1 MRISFLKKKAWQACL
16 VLIIILPATVQAQSL
31 LSRNISL
38 DVKRQRLDHVLEIL
52 SNKGDFYFSYS
63 SYVVRKDSLVSLSV
77 RNRPVREVLSQL
89 FNNTYEFI
97 ESGNYIIIRK
107 APIRVTMITHKAVE
121 EDRIYM
127 VTGYVY
133 DEATGT
139 ALHDASVYEKRLL
152 AATLTNPDGFFKLRL
167 KGNRKSTASLTV
179 SKEFY
184 EDTTV
189 VIEPRHNQQLTITLI
204 PYERPDDQIIISPE
218 DYLNID
224 TSSPALVVQDTGII
238 RPVTTEAELARV
250 EKTRVGKFFLSA
262 GQKVQSL
269 NLKNFFTKRPF
280 QVSLVPGLSTHGN
293 LGSQVVNNFSLNL
306 FGGYTAGTNGVEIG
320 GLFNIDQKDV
330 RYVQIGGMF
339 NVVGGEMQGFQVAGM
354 TNTVLK
360 PVKGFQVGGANNYV
374 RGNFTGFQVAGVYNH
389 VTDSVLGLQVGGVAN
404 FARRTVSGVQLAGLI
419 NFSNRETRGVQISG
433 VFNYTKRLKG
443 VQIGVINIADSSD
456 GYSIGL
462 INIVLKGY
470 HKLSIWTNEWQ
481 DYTVA
486 FKTGNRRLYSILLA
500 GMNAGTA
507 RKRYSFGYGLGSEW
521 GLGKKQLFS
530 LNPEFTAQ
538 YIYMGSWDYSNILS
552 RLQVNFNV
560 HLGKWV
566 SVFAGPSY
574 NIYKSDQAAGI
585 DSYKYPLPGNAY
597 SAHKWGEKTKGWFGW
612 QAGVSFF

>member
-1 MRISFLKKKAWQACL
+1 MRISFLKKKGWLTCL
-16 VLIIILPATVQAQSL
+16 VLMIVLPATVQSQSL
-31 LSRNISL
+31 LSRNVSL
-38 DVKRQRLDHVLEIL
+38 EVKRQRLDHVLEIL

-77 RNRPVREVLSQL
+77 HNRPVREVLSQL

-107 APIRVTMITHKAVE
+107 APIRVTMITHKAAE

-133 DEATGT
+133 DEATGA
-139 ALHDASVYEKRLL
+139 ALRDASVYEKRLL
-152 AATLTNPDGFFKLRL
+152 AATLTNPDGFFKLKL

-189 VIEPRHNQQLTITLI
+189 VIEPRHNQQLTITLM

-218 DYLNID
+218 DYLNTD

-238 RPVTTEAELARV
+238 RTVADVPEPARV
-250 EKTRVGKFFLSA
+250 EKTRVGKFFLTA

-339 NVVGGEMQGFQVAGM
+339 NVVGGEMKGFQVAGM

-360 PVKGFQVGGANNYV
+360 PVEGVQVGGVNNYV
-374 RGNFTGFQVAGVYNH
+374 KGSLTGFQVAGVYNH
-389 VTDSVLGLQVGGVAN
+389 ITDSVRGLQIGGVAN
-404 FARRTVSGVQLAGLI
+404 FARRTVSGVQLAGVI
-419 NFSNRETRGVQISG
+419 NFSNRETRGMQISG

-443 VQIGVINIADSSD
+443 VQIGLINIADSSD

-486 FKTGNRRLYSILLA
+486 FKTGNSKLYSILEA
-500 GMNAGTA
+500 AIQSNSDE
-507 RKRYSFGYGLGSEW
+507 KIYSFGYGLGREMP
-521 GLGKKQLFS
+521 LNKKKSVTF
-530 LNPEFTAQ
+530 NPELHSQ
-538 YIYMGSWDYSNILS
+538 YLYLGSWDYTNILN
-552 RLQVNFNV
+552 RLHLNLNIK
-560 HLGKWV
+560 LGKFI
-566 SVFAGPSY
+566 SIFAGPAVSVY
-574 NIYKSDQAAGI
+574 MSDQKTGFKGYHFPGPPGGYKHFTISDKVTGWFSWNAGI
-585 DSYKYPLPGNAY
+585 N
-597 SAHKWGEKTKGWFGW
+597 
-612 QAGVSFF
+612 FF

>member
-1 MRISFLKKKAWQACL
+1 MKIVFLKRRAWLISL
-16 VLIIILPATVQAQSL
+16 VLILVLPAAVQAQSL

-63 SYVVRKDSLVSLSV
+63 SQVVRKDSLVSLSV
-77 RNRPVREVLSQL
+77 HNRPVRDILSQL

-152 AATLTNPDGFFKLRL
+152 AATLTNPDGFFKLKL
-167 KGNRKSTASLTV
+167 KGNRKSTAALTV

-189 VIEPRHNQQLTITLI
+189 LIEPRHNQQLTITLM
-204 PYERPDDQIIISPE
+204 PYERPDDQVIISPE
-218 DYLNID
+218 DYLHID
-224 TSSPALVVQDTGII
+224 TSRPAPIVQDTGII
-238 RPVTTEAELARV
+238 KPVAVVPEPAGV

-339 NVVGGEMQGFQVAGM
+339 NVVGGQMQGFQIAGM

-360 PVKGFQVGGANNYV
+360 PVKGFQVGGVNNYV
-374 RGNFTGFQVAGVYNH
+374 KGSFTGFQLAGVYNH

-404 FARRTVSGVQLAGLI
+404 FARRTVTGVQLAGVI

-443 VQIGVINIADSSD
+443 LQIGVINIADTSE

-500 GMNAGTA
+500 GMNPGTT

-530 LNPEFTAQ
+530 FNPEFTAQ
-538 YIYMGSWDYSNILS
+538 YIYMGSWDYTNIMS
-552 RLQVNFNV
+552 RLQLNVNL
-560 HLGKWV
+560 HLNKWV
-566 SVFAGPSY
+566 SIFAGPAYS
-574 NIYKSDQAAGI
+574 IYASDQVAGI
-585 DSYKYPLPGNAY
+585 DSYKYPLPAAGY
-597 SAHKWGEKTKGWFGW
+597 STNKFGSKTTGWLGW

>member
-1 MRISFLKKKAWQACL
+1 MRISFLKKRGWLICL
-16 VLIIILPATVQAQSL
+16 VLMIVLPATVQSQSL
-31 LSRNISL
+31 LSRNVSL
-38 DVKRQRLDHVLEIL
+38 EVKRQRLDHVLEIL

-63 SYVVRKDSLVSLSV
+63 SYVVRKDSLISLSV
-77 RNRPVREVLSQL
+77 HNRPVREVLSQL

-133 DEATGT
+133 DEATGA

-152 AATLTNPDGFFKLRL
+152 AATLTNPDGFFKLKL

-189 VIEPRHNQQLTITLI
+189 LIEPRHNQQLTITLM

-224 TSSPALVVQDTGII
+224 TGSPALIVQDTAII
-238 RPVTTEAELARV
+238 GTVTDVPELARV
-250 EKTRVGKFFLSA
+250 EKTRVGKFFLTA

-339 NVVGGEMQGFQVAGM
+339 NVVGGEMRGFQVAGM

-360 PVKGFQVGGANNYV
+360 PVKGFQVGGVNNYV
-374 RGNFTGFQVAGVYNH
+374 KGSFTGFQVAGVYNH
-389 VTDSVLGLQVGGVAN
+389 VTDSVLGLQIGGVAN
-404 FARRTVSGVQLAGLI
+404 FARRTVSGVQLAGVI

-443 VQIGVINIADSSD
+443 VQIGLINIADSSD

-481 DYTVA
+481 DYTAA

-500 GMNAGTA
+500 GMNIGTA

-521 GLGKKQLFS
+521 GLGRKQLFS
-530 LNPEFTAQ
+530 LNPELTTQ
-538 YIYMGSWDYSNILS
+538 YIYMGSWDYCNILS
-552 RLQVNFNV
+552 RIEVNFNV

-574 NIYKSDQAAGI
+574 NIYKSDQTAGI
-585 DSYKYPLPGNAY
+585 DTYKYPLPGNSY
-597 SAHKWGEKTKGWFGW
+597 SAHTWGKQTKGWFGW
-612 QAGVSFF
+612 QAGISFF

>member
-1 MRISFLKKKAWQACL
+1 
-16 VLIIILPATVQAQSL
+16 
-31 LSRNISL
+31 
-38 DVKRQRLDHVLEIL
+38 
-52 SNKGDFYFSYS
+52 
-63 SYVVRKDSLVSLSV
+63 
-77 RNRPVREVLSQL
+77 
-89 FNNTYEFI
+89 
-97 ESGNYIIIRK
+97 
-107 APIRVTMITHKAVE
+107 
-121 EDRIYM
+121 
-127 VTGYVY
+127 
-133 DEATGT
+133 
-139 ALHDASVYEKRLL
+139 
-152 AATLTNPDGFFKLRL
+152 
-167 KGNRKSTASLTV
+167 
-179 SKEFY
+179 
-184 EDTTV
+184 
-189 VIEPRHNQQLTITLI
+189 
-204 PYERPDDQIIISPE
+204 
-218 DYLNID
+218 
-224 TSSPALVVQDTGII
+224 
-238 RPVTTEAELARV
+238 
-250 EKTRVGKFFLSA
+250 
-262 GQKVQSL
+262 
-269 NLKNFFTKRPF
+269 
-280 QVSLVPGLSTHGN
+280 
-293 LGSQVVNNFSLNL
+293 
-306 FGGYTAGTNGVEIG
+306 
-320 GLFNIDQKDV
+320 
-330 RYVQIGGMF
+330 MF